1 MDHAVEAV
9 NDVEACLI
17 QRQTVQQC
25 GAFICTTARRS
36 LMHVA
41 RDMRDMWNEASSA
54 SLNGERSV
62 KRAREV
68 GR

>member
-1 MDHAVEAV
+1 
-9 NDVEACLI
+9 
-17 QRQTVQQC
+17 
-25 GAFICTTARRS
+25 
-36 LMHVA
+36 MHVA
-41 RDMRDMWNEASSA
+41 RDMRDMWNEASSV